1 MSAEAP
7 PTTTGPGGVI
17 HDLGY
22 QRYAGDRYGRAAI
35 VRALAVY
42 SLRSAFGLGRGARA
56 KIVPIG
62 VFSLM
67 CLPALINAVLVARGG
82 SRAFPYDVYS
92 YPVRVVGMII
102 FLAAQAPELVS
113 RDLRHRVLPLYFARP
128 LRPADYPLAKLAA
141 LITASLI
148 VLDVPVLLLY
158 VSTIVGVHGPGAVGH
173 QTVLLLPGLAVG
185 LLWSVVLATIALA
198 IASFSGRR
206 SIATGTVAGFFFLTW
221 VLSQVLGTVASG
233 PGDAGAAAASTGARV
248 AGLISP
254 FTLLDGVRQWLGG
267 TQPGVVPDPGAAW
280 GIGYALVLL
289 ALVAAGL
296 AALVTRYRKV
306 GAA

>member
-1 MSAEAP
+1 MPADVLPA
-7 PTTTGPGGVI
+7 GVI

-22 QRYAGDRYGRAAI
+22 QRYAGDRFGRPAI

-56 KIVPIG
+56 RIVPIS
-62 VFSLM
+62 VFALM
-67 CLPALINAVLVARGG
+67 CLPSLINAVLVARGG
-82 SRAFPYDVYS
+82 SRAFPYDAYS

-141 LITASLI
+141 LITAALI
-148 VLDVPVLLLY
+148 MLDVPVLLLY

-173 QTVLLLPGLAVG
+173 QTVLMLPGLAVG

-206 SIATGTVAGFFFLTW
+206 AVATGAVAGFFFLTW
-221 VLSQVLGTVASG
+221 VLSEVLGTVASG
-233 PGDAGAAAASTGARV
+233 PG
-248 AGLISP
+248 
-254 FTLLDGVRQWLGG
+254 
-267 TQPGVVPDPGAAW
+267 VVPDPGGAW
-280 GIGYALVLL
+280 GTGYALLL
-289 ALVAAGL
+289 AVLVAAGL

>member
-1 MSAEAP
+1 MPADVLPA
-7 PTTTGPGGVI
+7 GVI

-22 QRYAGDRYGRAAI
+22 QRYAGDRFGRPAI

-42 SLRSAFGLGRGARA
+42 SLRSAFGLGRGSRA

-62 VFSLM
+62 VFALL

-82 SRAFPYDVYS
+82 ARAFPYDTYS

-148 VLDVPVLLLY
+148 LLDVPVLLLY
-158 VSTIVGVHGPGAVGH
+158 VSTIVGVHGPGAVWH
-173 QTVLLLPGLAVG
+173 QTVLMLPGLAVG
-185 LLWSVVLATIALA
+185 LLWSVVLATIGLA

-206 SIATGTVAGFFFLTW
+206 AIAAGAVASFFFLTW
-221 VLSQVLGTVASG
+221 VLSEVLGTVASA
-233 PGDAGAAAASTGARV
+233 PGSATVASTGTRV

-267 TQPGVVPDPGAAW
+267 TQPGAIPDPGGVW
-280 GIGYALVLL
+280 GAGYALLL
-289 ALVAAGL
+289 IALVMAGL
-296 AALVTRYRKV
+296 AALLIRYRKV

>member
-1 MSAEAP
+1 MLAEP
-7 PTTTGPGGVI
+7 PATRARPAGVI

-35 VRALAVY
+35 VRTLAGY

-56 KIVPIG
+56 KIVPIS
-62 VFSLM
+62 VFALM
-67 CLPALINAVLVARGG
+67 CLPALVNAVLVARGG
-82 SRAFPYDVYS
+82 SRAFPYDTYS

-158 VSTIVGVHGPGAVGH
+158 VSTIVGVHGPGAVWH
-173 QTVLLLPGLAVG
+173 QTALLLPGLAIG
-185 LLWSVVLATIALA
+185 LLWAVVLPTIALA

-206 SIATGTVAGFFFLTW
+206 AIATGAVAGFFFLTW

-233 PGDAGAAAASTGARV
+233 PRDPGAVTASTGTHV

-267 TQPGVVPDPGAAW
+267 GLGVVPDPGDAW
-280 GIGYALVLL
+280 GTGYALLL
-289 ALVAAGL
+289 AVLVAAGL

-306 GAA
+306 GAE

>member
-1 MSAEAP
+1 MPADVLPA
-7 PTTTGPGGVI
+7 GVI

-22 QRYAGDRYGRAAI
+22 QRYAGDRYGRPAI

-56 KIVPIG
+56 KLVPIG
-62 VFSLM
+62 VFALM

-82 SRAFPYDVYS
+82 ARAFPYDTYS

-158 VSTIVGVHGPGAVGH
+158 VGTIVGVHGPGAVWH
-173 QTVLLLPGLAVG
+173 QTLLLLPGLAVG
-185 LLWSVVLATIALA
+185 LLWAVVLATIALA

-206 SIATGTVAGFFFLTW
+206 AIATGAVAGFFFLTW
-221 VLSQVLGTVASG
+221 VLSEVLGTVASG
-233 PGDAGAAAASTGARV
+233 PGAVAASTGARV

-267 TQPGVVPDPGAAW
+267 GPGVVPDPGGAW
-280 GIGYALVLL
+280 GTGYALLL
-289 ALVAAGL
+289 VVLVAAGL